1 MMCSL
6 NIFVRRNV
14 HGVSASALFKLE
26 MFNCRWSIVAR
37 GPFGTVND
45 AGFEPCAINEP
56 PHISKLSTFDS
67 TVYAILFHVV
77 ALSLEL

>member
-1 MMCSL
+1 MRLMMCSL

-45 AGFEPCAINEP
+45 AGFEPCLMAVCGTYAANEP
-56 PHISKLSTFDS
+56 PSIQT
-67 TVYAILFHVV
+67 
-77 ALSLEL
+77 